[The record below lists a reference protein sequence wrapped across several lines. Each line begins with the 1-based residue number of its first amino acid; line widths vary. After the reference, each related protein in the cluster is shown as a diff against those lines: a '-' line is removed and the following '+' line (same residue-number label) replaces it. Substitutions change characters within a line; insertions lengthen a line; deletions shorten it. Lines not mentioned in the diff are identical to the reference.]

1 MASQLMQPPPLVSSS
16 VLGSKIPSLPVL
28 SLGFSITQQKS
39 GFVSRR
45 FSCRR
50 SSKWSLGVSS
60 NKEDTEVSV
69 ASTSGSASAPQEN
82 VDPDAQ
88 DLEYISQIKRVSK
101 LCKPSHHF
109 LYGFICR
116 ISLISLSC
124 FFPWVNIFVIG
135 EPILLFVWLRF
146 WDCLR
151 LTEIWLSTRY
161 HFFFF
166 KKKTMTEHFLLP
178 LHWNMISVCKVEW

>member
-16 VLGSKIPSLPVL
+16 VLGSKVPSLPVL

-69 ASTSGSASAPQEN
+69 ASTSAPQEN

-88 DLEYISQIKRVSK
+88 DLAYISQIKRVSK
-101 LCKPSHHF
+101 LCKPPFIFCMDLFAEF
-109 LYGFICR
+109 L
-116 ISLISLSC
+116 
-124 FFPWVNIFVIG
+124 
-135 EPILLFVWLRF
+135 
-146 WDCLR
+146 
-151 LTEIWLSTRY
+151 
-161 HFFFF
+161 
-166 KKKTMTEHFLLP
+166 
-178 LHWNMISVCKVEW
+178 